1 MTEIVPPKDADA
13 RRAVAPVICY
23 PTDTLPQPD
32 MALYTA
38 ARSDLTL
45 IDQQM
50 VAPRD
55 AASINIPAGH
65 FLRIV
70 SVEGAQV
77 GDLNLFSADNLK
89 ERFYSGKT
97 RALHGT
103 HITTG
108 DRMWSSF
115 PHLRPMATVTHDTL
129 QWYGM
134 DAFGGSVHDVIGT
147 RCDPYTGNLL
157 DGSQYHHCC
166 HSNLTRALSD
176 AAGITMAEAEAH
188 VHDVL
193 NVFMCTGF
201 TRDTGQYFMK
211 ASPVRPGDY
220 IELFAEID
228 LLAVLSACPGGDCSS
243 EHSSDVAVCHPLLM
257 EVHKP
262 ANLHGWVPP
271 QPNGYDGS
279 HGR

>member
-97 RALHGT
+97 RALHWT
-103 HITTG
+103 
-108 DRMWSSF
+108 DRS
-115 PHLRPMATVTHDTL
+115 T
-129 QWYGM
+129 
-134 DAFGGSVHDVIGT
+134 II
-147 RCDPYTGNLL
+147 
-157 DGSQYHHCC
+157 
-166 HSNLTRALSD
+166 
-176 AAGITMAEAEAH
+176 AAIPT
-188 VHDVL
+188 
-193 NVFMCTGF
+193 
-201 TRDTGQYFMK
+201 
-211 ASPVRPGDY
+211 
-220 IELFAEID
+220 
-228 LLAVLSACPGGDCSS
+228 
-243 EHSSDVAVCHPLLM
+243 
-257 EVHKP
+257 
-262 ANLHGWVPP
+262 
-271 QPNGYDGS
+271 
-279 HGR
+279 